1 MALGLKA
8 DVRHGLL
15 FVVGGPTG
23 QAYVYDLETADLA
36 TFQLGVF
43 INDVVVTEDAAC
55 HGFGPG
61 APL

>member
-1 MALGLKA
+1 
-8 DVRHGLL
+8 
-15 FVVGGPTG
+15 
-23 QAYVYDLETADLA
+23 LA